1 MMMRQ
6 SNLEQRTEER
16 ELPSHGLKGGAAA
29 TIGKHYP
36 NDELGGRK
44 PETDGFLSIGTM
56 KTKRRKL
63 ITR

>member
-1 MMMRQ
+1 MMTQ
-6 SNLEQRTEER
+6 TNLEQRTEER
-16 ELPSHGLKGGAAA
+16 ELPSHGMKGGAAA
-29 TIGKHYP
+29 TIWKHDL